1 MQSQAKKPIRV
12 RFAPSPTGALHVG
25 GARTAIFN
33 WLYARSKSGKFILRI
48 EDTDKSRSTGEAIR
62 TILQGL
68 EWLGLDWDEGP
79 NVGGNF
85 GPYHQA
91 ERLHIY
97 QEHALKLYRSGKT
110 YKCYCTPEELD
121 AMRKAQEKRKE
132 APRYD
137 GRCKNLSRAQLE
149 KFGMEGKPCVFRFK
163 IPETGTTVIDDLVKG
178 KVEFKNELLDD
189 FVILKSDGFPT
200 YNFAAAVDD
209 NLMEISHVIRG
220 EDHLSNTPKQI
231 LIYQAFGFPLPAF
244 AHIPMILGKDR
255 SKLSKR
261 HGATAVTEYEK
272 QGYLPEAMLNYLAR
286 LGWGYGDEEIFSRED
301 LIKKFSLDRVVK
313 TPAIFDTEKLDWLN
327 GHYIRKSLPE
337 RIADLAE
344 PFLME
349 AYPDIKKMETEKTGL
364 NYVIRVVKCLQD
376 RLRVIP
382 DIVPLSEFFFKD
394 VSEYE
399 KAAAEKHFKD
409 PNVSE
414 TLNKLKEKLSALK
427 NFDHQSIEGAFK
439 GLAEELKV
447 KLGIIIHPARLALTG
462 RKVSPGIY
470 EVVEILGKEKVV
482 ARLERALD
490 YLKTKD

>member
-1 MQSQAKKPIRV
+1 MTENAKKSIRV
-12 RFAPSPTGALHVG
+12 RFAPSPTGLLHVG
-25 GARTAIFN
+25 GARTAIYN
-33 WLYARSKSGKFILRI
+33 WLFARGSKGKFILRI
-48 EDTDKSRSTGEAIR
+48 EDTDKSRSTMGAVR
-62 TILQGL
+62 TIIAGL

-79 NVGGNF
+79 NVDGNF

-91 ERLHIY
+91 ERLEIY
-97 QEHALKLYRSGKT
+97 KEYALKLLKEKKA
-110 YKCYCTPEELD
+110 YKCFCTAEELE
-121 AMRKAQEKRKE
+121 AMRKEQEKKKL

-137 GRCKNLSRAQLE
+137 GRCRKLSRQEIEKLE
-149 KFGMEGKPCVFRFK
+149 KAGKPCVLRFK

-189 FVILKSDGFPT
+189 FIILKSDGFPT
-200 YNFAAAVDD
+200 YNFAATIDD

-231 LIYQAFGFPLPAF
+231 LLYEAFGFSLPEF

-261 HGATAVTEYEK
+261 HGATSITAYQEM
-272 QGYLPEAMLNYLAR
+272 GYLPEAMLNYLAR

-313 TPAIFDTEKLDWLN
+313 TPAIFDRDKLEWLN

-349 AYPDIKKMETEKTGL
+349 AYPQIKSLEIEKKGL

-376 RLRVIP
+376 RLKVIP
-382 DIVPLSEFFFKD
+382 DIVPLSEYFFKD
-394 VSEYE
+394 ITEYDKKATE
-399 KAAAEKHFKD
+399 KYFKEPKAAEALEKLK
-409 PNVSE
+409 
-414 TLNKLKEKLSALK
+414 NKLAELEKL
-427 NFDHQSIEGAFK
+427 DHTSIEGAFK
-439 GLAEELKV
+439 GLAEEMNV
-447 KLGIIIHPARLALTG
+447 KLGTIIHPTRLALTG
-462 RKVSPGIY
+462 RKESPGIY
-470 EVVEILGKEKVV
+470 DVVEILGKEKV
-482 ARLERALD
+482 AQRLGTALK
-490 YLKTKD
+490 YLETH